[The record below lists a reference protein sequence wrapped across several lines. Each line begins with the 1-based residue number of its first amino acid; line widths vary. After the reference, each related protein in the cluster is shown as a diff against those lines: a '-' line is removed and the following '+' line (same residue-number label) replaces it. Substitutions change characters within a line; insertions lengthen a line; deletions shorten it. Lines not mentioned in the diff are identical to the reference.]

1 MRCSIQSAQQLPT
14 RIKIEVPLLNKSTYR
29 VLIFVLSSLVN
40 LATKE
45 DPGVNSRG
53 RHHTRTRYQ
62 SGAWIVE

>member
-1 MRCSIQSAQQLPT
+1 
-14 RIKIEVPLLNKSTYR
+14 LNKSTYR

-45 DPGVNSRG
+45 GPGVNSRA